1 MCSRVNFTVRGHKY
15 NQGHYITDG
24 MYPQWPVFVKAI
36 PLPWTTKKQMLV
48 VCQEGTQKDVDFIL
62 SLPQVVPFSIKYSV

>member
-1 MCSRVNFTVRGHKY
+1 MCSRVNFTVKGHKY

-36 PLPWTTKKQMLV
+36 PLPWTPKKQMLV
-48 VCQEGTQKDVDFIL
+48 VCQEGTQKDVDSIL
-62 SLPQVVPFSIKYSV
+62 SLPQVVPFSIKYLV